1 LEEGKGILSRMAIIN
16 LLALTETV
24 ISPSV
29 FFPTP
34 AIRPCDQINASQT
47 DGRSAASLLPVIGDG
62 NRPMNFLVFYII
74 QQRPSVK
81 NYI

>member
-1 LEEGKGILSRMAIIN
+1 MAIIN
-16 LLALTETV
+16 PLAPPETV

-34 AIRPCDQINASQT
+34 AIRPCDQFNASQNG
-47 DGRSAASLLPVIGDG
+47 GRLAASLLPVIGDG
-62 NRPMNFLVFYII
+62 NLLMNFLVSYII
-74 QQRPSVK
+74 QQRRSVK